1 MEWITHSTE
10 ETMNIGKE
18 IASTLRGG
26 DVLLF
31 YGELGA
37 GKTTLSKGI
46 AAGLG
51 IGKDVTSPTFSLM
64 NVYNVVNNDT
74 IKNLIH
80 IDTYRLKDA
89 TELVAIGSEEYIES
103 SESVCIIEWPE
114 KVESLFKDKKVK
126 KIFLEHGDG
135 ETRKILFENFN

>member
-1 MEWITHSTE
+1 MQWITDSTE
-10 ETMNIGKE
+10 ETIQIGKE

-46 AAGLG
+46 AEGLG
-51 IGKDVTSPTFSLM
+51 INKDVTSPTFSLM
-64 NVYNVVNNDT
+64 NVYTVPQNET
-74 IKNLIH
+74 IHSLVH

-89 TELVAIGSEEYIES
+89 NELIAIGSEEYIGVS
-103 SESVCIIEWPE
+103 DTVCIIEWPE
-114 KVESLFKDKKVK
+114 KIEMLLTGKKIK
-126 KIFLEHGDG
+126 KIFLEYADDG
-135 ETRKILFENFN
+135 KRKINFYN

>member
-10 ETMNIGKE
+10 ETIHIGKE

-46 AAGLG
+46 AEGLG
-51 IGKDVTSPTFSLM
+51 ITKDVTSPTFSLM
-64 NVYNVVNNDT
+64 NVYNVMNNDT

-89 TELVAIGSEEYIES
+89 TELVAIGSEEYIGA

-114 KVESLFKDKKVK
+114 KVEPLFKNKKVK

-135 ETRKILFENFN
+135 ETRKITL